1 MLSRRVHDWCIAE
14 HQLGLHMQVEAEVQ
28 FGGQTEMRL
37 RLRDLKPGL
46 LWVEAQKDSLL
57 SGACPIVVLPAG
69 HANLAAEVACLV
81 SQPEEIARHA
91 AQLSCSAAG
100 GRRDCEELMHSDE
113 CCDSFLAD
121 LGLVL
126 QRGVHSSS
134 AASDLAH
141 AWQCCVDERQES
153 CGVSCCHSVSKVSLH
168 LSLSLVF
175 AMHTLYSCLALS
187 ALQAPHHCLRS
198 QLHHQPGLLA

>member
-1 MLSRRVHDWCIAE
+1 MHEWCFAE
-14 HQLGLHMQVEAEVQ
+14 LQPGLHMQVEAEVQ

-37 RLRDLKPGL
+37 RLHGVKPGL
-46 LWVEAQKDSLL
+46 LWLEAQKGSLL
-57 SGACPIVVLPAG
+57 SGACPVVVLPAG

-81 SQPEEIARHA
+81 SQPEEVARHA
-91 AQLSCSAAG
+91 AQLSLSAAG
-100 GRRDCEELMHSDE
+100 SSRDRENRMHSDE

-168 LSLSLVF
+168 LSLSHVF
-175 AMHTLYSCLALS
+175 AMNSFCSCFAPS
-187 ALQAPHHCLRS
+187 TLQAPPHCLMS
-198 QLHHQPGLLA
+198 QLHHQPGLLHDR